1 MKHFVLVFVT
11 AVVLVGCSSGTPTPG
26 GGGGGGGANDDR
38 FTFDVDWTPQTTVVS
53 EAQLALLKDADVE
66 NHRYTFDAAAVA
78 GSNLDLS
85 PGRILVVHG
94 TSVRRISA
102 VQEVGADLIVDTEYA
117 PLTDAV
123 ANGTLGW
130 DYNLD
135 FSPEKL
141 ESLSVAGHTFTPTAE
156 DTIAFNFKDGA
167 FTYDLNI
174 KLNGDRSDYTF
185 TVTKGVGAGA
195 TAKFVAEGRLEAFK
209 SQDKIVIENSTLKR
223 FGHEQK
229 GMRGE
234 TTLSLT
240 VAGSGQ
246 DFVDLKLPFA
256 VLKYPFLVGPI
267 PVVLN
272 VKIQFVVNA
281 YVPFDG
287 SSQVKTKFSFD
298 SDMGFDYNGSEV
310 KTTGQIGPH
319 SLTREVA
326 QTGASSAIGVN
337 FGVGY
342 PRVELGIA
350 GETVVPWAQTAFLIE
365 GSYSFMPP
373 CQLARAAFIGAG
385 GIDLKFFGLEM
396 SVPAKTFFDQRRTL
410 LRAGD
415 CPPDTAAQRSL
426 AALGGQLGF
435 AK

>member
-1 MKHFVLVFVT
+1 MRHFVLVFVT
-11 AVVLVGCSSGTPTPG
+11 AIALVACSSSTPTPG
-26 GGGGGGGANDDR
+26 GGDGGGTSDDQ

-85 PGRILVVHG
+85 PGRVLVVHG

-102 VQEVGADLIVDTEYA
+102 VQEVGPDLIVETEYA

-123 ANGTLGW
+123 ANGNLGW

-135 FSPEKL
+135 FSPQKL
-141 ESLSVAGHTFTPTAE
+141 ESLSVAGRTFTPTAE

-185 TVTKGVGAGA
+185 TVTKGVGSSASA
-195 TAKFVAEGRLEAFK
+195 RFVAEGKLEAFK
-209 SQDKIVIENSTLKR
+209 SQDQIVIENSTLKR

-234 TTLSLT
+234 TTLSLI

-287 SSQVKTKFSFD
+287 SSQVKTKFTFD

-385 GIDLKFFGLEM
+385 GIDLKFFGLET

-415 CPPDTAAQRSL
+415 CPPDTAALRL
-426 AALGGQLGF
+426 ADTAAQLGI
-435 AK
+435 AAP

>member
-1 MKHFVLVFVT
+1 MRHFVLVFVT
-11 AVVLVGCSSGTPTPG
+11 TIALVACTSGTPTPG
-26 GGGGGGGANDDR
+26 GGSGGTSDDR
-38 FTFDVDWTPQTTVVS
+38 FTFDVTWTPQTTVVS
-53 EAQLALLKDADVE
+53 EAQLALLKDTDTE

-78 GSNLDLS
+78 NSGLDLS
-85 PGRILVVHG
+85 PGRVLVIHG

-102 VQEVGADLIVDTEYA
+102 VQEVGADLIVDTAYA

-123 ANGTLGW
+123 ADGTLGW
-130 DYNLD
+130 DYTLD

-141 ESLSVAGHTFTPTAE
+141 ESVSMAGYTFTPTAE

-185 TVTKGVGAGA
+185 TKGVGSSASA
-195 TAKFVAEGRLEAFK
+195 RFVAEGKLEAFK
-209 SQDKIVIENSTLKR
+209 SQDQIVVENSTLKR

-287 SSQVKTKFSFD
+287 SSQVKTKFTFD

-326 QTGASSAIGVN
+326 QIGASSAIGIN

-365 GSYSFMPP
+365 GSYSFTPP

-385 GIDLKFFGLEM
+385 GIDLKFFGLETN
-396 SVPAKTFFDQRRTL
+396 VPAHTFFDQRRTL
-410 LRAGD
+410 LRSGD
-415 CPPDTAAQRSL
+415 CPPDTAALRFTDT
-426 AALGGQLGF
+426 AAQLGF
-435 AK
+435 VHR

>member
-1 MKHFVLVFVT
+1 MKRSFLVLVT
-11 AVVLVGCSSGTPTPG
+11 SLALVACGGQVPAPNPG
-26 GGGGGGGANDDR
+26 GGGDGVGDDR
-38 FTFDVDWTPQTTVVS
+38 FTFDVAWTPETTVVS
-53 EAQLALLKDADVE
+53 EAQLTLLKNTDAE
-66 NHRYTFDAAAVA
+66 NHRYTFDAAGVA
-78 GSNLDLS
+78 GSGLDLS
-85 PGRILVVHG
+85 PGRVLVLHG
-94 TSVRRISA
+94 AAVRRISA
-102 VQEVGADLIVDTEYA
+102 VQEVGGELIVDTEYA

-123 ANGTLGW
+123 QNGTLGW
-130 DYNLD
+130 DYTLD

-141 ESLSVAGHTFTPTAE
+141 QSVSVAGYTFRPTAE

-167 FTYDLNI
+167 FTYDLQV

-185 TVTKGVGAGA
+185 SVTKGTGAGTSA
-195 TAKFVAEGRLEAFK
+195 RFVAEGRLEAFK
-209 SQDKIVIENSTLKR
+209 SQDTIEIENRTLKR

-229 GMRGE
+229 GIRGE
-234 TTLSLT
+234 TTLSLV

-287 SSQVKTKFSFD
+287 SSQVKTRFSYD
-298 SDMGFDYNGSEV
+298 SDMGFDYNGAEV
-310 KTTGQIGPH
+310 KTTGQIGPYN
-319 SLTREVA
+319 LTKEVA

-385 GIDLKFFGLEM
+385 GIDLKFFGLET

-415 CPPDTAAQRSL
+415 CPPDTASAGSFGRLSE
-426 AALGGQLGF
+426 QLGF
-435 AK
+435 AR